1 MEKADYEESWIKAKA
16 SLLPFIWM
24 AKKSSIRVKIPLV
37 HENVLLNNCKVYITK
52 CIYIIYVLFSIH
64 IFEHICI
71 YTQNISQ
78 NAVRVGILERNMKR
92 EIGLEDMPKSL
103 RSLCLLPVKVDGK
116 WGDCKDSEERL
127 DSISFRLLVG
137 SWYNNPYG
145 GS

>member
-1 MEKADYEESWIKAKA
+1 
-16 SLLPFIWM
+16 M

-116 WGDCKDSEERL
+116 
-127 DSISFRLLVG
+127 
-137 SWYNNPYG
+137 
-145 GS
+145 